1 MPEAVQP
8 LAAGQPG
15 APAVPPPAGARP
27 SLSEAVSAF
36 ARKLDRGDHRRQFA
50 LALALAAACGCLNKL
65 QLFPM
70 NSIAGPSRC
79 STTLDNSTAAFEPAL
94 KSLSCVGTASA
105 AASLPGHGAEQQLAE
120 VAVSAISARLP
131 DCAEEVD
138 FVVDSFTVRT
148 NYLVN
153 FGLVKAV
160 MNFVTGVLADRYG
173 RRRTMLLGWLA
184 ALPMPLIVL
193 WAGSWAV
200 VSATNLLLGLQ
211 QAICWSTSIFIM
223 LDYAGKEHGGLAVGL
238 NESAGY
244 VALAL
249 TNLLAPVLLDAEEP
263 RGACYYAV
271 LGAQR
276 TPLPLVADGIGTAL
290 LTDALLCWLRAV
302 VVMAGLVSSALL
314 LKDTREVVAEE
325 QRANPPPAAAEGLSD
340 HPAGTG
346 GCVLELPS
354 GEREDVSVSLFAF
367 VYTSFMQ
374 PKLIVIN
381 LAGMTVNFLA
391 AMAWGLLLQ
400 WLKQGGA
407 ADAAGDGG
415 WAALDTAD
423 VASIAL
429 SDPSLRLCSLG
440 PTVAL
445 TSRAAQGVRFDE
457 GSGSVRMRLPRRP
470 DGPQAVHCGR
480 PGSVL
485 GVARADV
492 ARRVLGG
499 HRVGRAAGVHGRRSR
514 AGPSLPRRPTTR
526 RLASLTGGRE
536 S

>member
-429 SDPSLRLCSLG
+429 SDPSLRLCSRPHGCL
-440 PTVAL
+440 
-445 TSRAAQGVRFDE
+445 D
-457 GSGSVRMRLPRRP
+457 LPRC
-470 DGPQAVHCGR
+470 AGR
-480 PGSVL
+480 
-485 GVARADV
+485 
-492 ARRVLGG
+492 
-499 HRVGRAAGVHGRRSR
+499 
-514 AGPSLPRRPTTR
+514 TI
-526 RLASLTGGRE
+526 
-536 S
+536 